1 MIYAVVTS
9 LQKKSYF
16 LSGSMVASRQLGVH
30 FENTARLNIV
40 GARGEAVLS
49 LRKKEMISAVELPL
63 AVRGGFAGP

>member
-1 MIYAVVTS
+1 
-9 LQKKSYF
+9 
-16 LSGSMVASRQLGVH
+16 MVASRQLGVH